1 MNNCDIKLKTI
12 LSYCSEEKCPQA
24 ILSKKCLVH
33 EFLKESVS
41 ETEDHYAHTFIEE
54 DSKKTLSVSNR
65 KSFIKNKLNKL
76 FENIWFKD
84 DTDKMKSYT
93 RLKKKKNGSS
103 PHQPKLE
110 DFWKSVYTI
119 NEIMNLL
126 SLLRL
131 ELKSEDEILN
141 EYNLSAEVLKIWK
154 KRYTPENNSEIKT
167 PTRFTIKKEYCAEN
181 PLSFKEFLPKP
192 LRTLNSA

>member
-1 MNNCDIKLKTI
+1 MNNCDIKLKMI
-12 LSYCSEEKCPQA
+12 VSCCSKEICPQA
-24 ILSKKCLVH
+24 SLSKKCLVH
-33 EFLKESVS
+33 EFLKNFVS
-41 ETEDHYAHTFIEE
+41 ETENHYVHKIIE
-54 DSKKTLSVSNR
+54 DSKKPLFVSNR
-65 KSFIKNKLNKL
+65 KSFIKNKLNKF
-76 FENIWFKD
+76 FENIWLKD
-84 DTDKMKSYT
+84 ATDKMKSYT
-93 RLKKKKNGSS
+93 RLEKKKNSS
-103 PHQPKLE
+103 SQHQTKLE
-110 DFWKSVYTI
+110 DFWKSVYSI

-154 KRYTPENNSEIKT
+154 KRYITENHSEIKT

>member
-1 MNNCDIKLKTI
+1 MI

-24 ILSKKCLVH
+24 SLSKKCLVH
-33 EFLKESVS
+33 EFLKEPVS
-41 ETEDHYAHTFIEE
+41 ETENHYAHKFIEE
-54 DSKKTLSVSNR
+54 DSKKTLPVSNC
-65 KSFIKNKLNKL
+65 KSFIKNKLNKF
-76 FENIWFKD
+76 FENILIKGS
-84 DTDKMKSYT
+84 TDKMKSCS
-93 RLKKKKNGSS
+93 RLKKKKNSS
-103 PHQPKLE
+103 SQHQPKLE
-110 DFWKSVYTI
+110 NFWKSVYSI

-154 KRYTPENNSEIKT
+154 KRYTPENHSEIKT
-167 PTRFTIKKEYCAEN
+167 PKHFTIKKEYCAEN
-181 PLSFKEFLPKP
+181 QLSFKEFLPKP

>member
-33 EFLKESVS
+33 ELLKESVS
-41 ETEDHYAHTFIEE
+41 ETENHYAHTFIEE

-76 FENIWFKD
+76 FENIWLKGA
-84 DTDKMKSYT
+84 TDKMKSYT
-93 RLKKKKNGSS
+93 RLEKKKNSS
-103 PHQPKLE
+103 SQHQPKLE
-110 DFWKSVYTI
+110 DFWKSIYTI
-119 NEIMNLL
+119 NEIINLL

-141 EYNLSAEVLKIWK
+141 EYNLSAEVLKVWK
-154 KRYTPENNSEIKT
+154 KRYTQENHSEIKT
-167 PTRFTIKKEYCAEN
+167 PKRFTIKKEYCAEN

-192 LRTLNSA
+192 LRNLNSA

>member
-1 MNNCDIKLKTI
+1 MI

-24 ILSKKCLVH
+24 SLSKKCLIH
-33 EFLKESVS
+33 EFLKEPVS
-41 ETEDHYAHTFIEE
+41 ETENHYVHKIIE
-54 DSKKTLSVSNR
+54 DSKKPLFVSNR

-76 FENIWFKD
+76 FENILIKGA
-84 DTDKMKSYT
+84 TDKMKSYT
-93 RLKKKKNGSS
+93 RLEKKKNSS
-103 PHQPKLE
+103 SQHQPKLE
-110 DFWKSVYTI
+110 DFWKSVYSI

-154 KRYTPENNSEIKT
+154 KRYTPENHSEIKT
-167 PTRFTIKKEYCAEN
+167 PIHFTIKKEYCAESQ
-181 PLSFKEFLPKP
+181 LSFKELLPKP

>member
-1 MNNCDIKLKTI
+1 MNNCDIKLKMI

-24 ILSKKCLVH
+24 SLSKKCLVH

-41 ETEDHYAHTFIEE
+41 ETENLYDHKLIAE
-54 DSKKTLSVSNR
+54 DSKKTLFVSNR
-65 KSFIKNKLNKL
+65 KSFIKNKLNKF
-76 FENIWFKD
+76 FENIWLKD
-84 DTDKMKSYT
+84 ATDKMKSYT
-93 RLKKKKNGSS
+93 RSEKKKNSS
-103 PHQPKLE
+103 SQHQPKLE
-110 DFWKSVYTI
+110 DFWKSVYSI

-141 EYNLSAEVLKIWK
+141 EYTLSAEVLKIWK
-154 KRYTPENNSEIKT
+154 KRYTPENHSEIKI
-167 PTRFTIKKEYCAEN
+167 PTHFTIKKEYCAESQ
-181 PLSFKEFLPKP
+181 LSFKELLPKP